1 MQRFTSSRRGTLA
14 LGVMAALIAAAL
26 LLVYIAQYR
35 NGVNS
40 SSSTATV
47 LVANRLIPQNSSGDV
62 VASEKWFT
70 IVQKPKSEV
79 LSGAISDPSSIRGLV
94 ATHDIFPDQQLTAND
109 FKTAPTD
116 AVSYNLTGDERAI
129 AIPLDS
135 AHGLTPFIQAGDHVD
150 ILGGFDVIPIGTN
163 GAPINS
169 GGQARPVL
177 KAIAQNVK
185 VLDVP
190 SSDSSATSRRNDTGN
205 VVVQVT
211 EQQAWD
217 IDFATKNGTVFLAA
231 RGQTGATSSRPSLVT
246 LETLL
251 LGVPADQD
259 LQVVRRPSVTGSVRV
274 LVVLDPSVTGE
285 QVMQSVPVDDVNVVG
300 TIDDPREMLRALER
314 TRADLLLL
322 ACDHGSDGIVQLI
335 GEATRQRPGRP
346 VLVLCAG
353 APNGFVRQVF
363 EAGADDIV
371 ELPQSR
377 ESVRFL
383 IEKAIAR
390 RQPSERAP
398 ARTVVVLGPK
408 GGTGKTLTACNL
420 GVLLANAGHRTV
432 LVDIDLQFGDVG
444 LALGL
449 RPDRTIYDLASS
461 GGTMDADQGQRLPD
475 PA

>member
-1 MQRFTSSRRGTLA
+1 
-14 LGVMAALIAAAL
+14 
-26 LLVYIAQYR
+26 
-35 NGVNS
+35 
-40 SSSTATV
+40 
-47 LVANRLIPQNSSGDV
+47 
-62 VASEKWFT
+62 
-70 IVQKPKSEV
+70 
-79 LSGAISDPSSIRGLV
+79 
-94 ATHDIFPDQQLTAND
+94 
-109 FKTAPTD
+109 
-116 AVSYNLTGDERAI
+116 
-129 AIPLDS
+129 
-135 AHGLTPFIQAGDHVD
+135 
-150 ILGGFDVIPIGTN
+150 
-163 GAPINS
+163 
-169 GGQARPVL
+169 
-177 KAIAQNVK
+177 
-185 VLDVP
+185 
-190 SSDSSATSRRNDTGN
+190 
-205 VVVQVT
+205 
-211 EQQAWD
+211 
-217 IDFATKNGTVFLAA
+217 
-231 RGQTGATSSRPSLVT
+231 
-246 LETLL
+246 
-251 LGVPADQD
+251 
-259 LQVVRRPSVTGSVRV
+259 VTGSVRV

-285 QVMQSVPVDDVNVVG
+285 QVMPSVPVDDVNVVG

-449 RPDRTIYDLASS
+449 RPDRTIYDLATS
-461 GGTMDADQGQRLPD
+461 GGTMDATKVSDYLTRHSSGLEVLIGPARPDQAATVTVPMLLELYAILGTEFDYVVVDTPPGFTPEVIASIDLSTDLCVVGTLDTLSLKNTRLGLETLSLMGYPEQQVSLVLNRAQTKVGITGEDVEAIVGRTPDVFIPSDRNIPRSVNEGSPISLSEPKSDAAKAFVALTDRYLPD
-475 PA
+475 RKAPVASSRRRLLARKA

>member
-1 MQRFTSSRRGTLA
+1 M
-14 LGVMAALIAAAL
+14 
-26 LLVYIAQYR
+26 
-35 NGVNS
+35 
-40 SSSTATV
+40 
-47 LVANRLIPQNSSGDV
+47 
-62 VASEKWFT
+62 
-70 IVQKPKSEV
+70 
-79 LSGAISDPSSIRGLV
+79 
-94 ATHDIFPDQQLTAND
+94 
-109 FKTAPTD
+109 
-116 AVSYNLTGDERAI
+116 
-129 AIPLDS
+129 
-135 AHGLTPFIQAGDHVD
+135 
-150 ILGGFDVIPIGTN
+150 
-163 GAPINS
+163 
-169 GGQARPVL
+169 
-177 KAIAQNVK
+177 
-185 VLDVP
+185 
-190 SSDSSATSRRNDTGN
+190 
-205 VVVQVT
+205 
-211 EQQAWD
+211 
-217 IDFATKNGTVFLAA
+217 
-231 RGQTGATSSRPSLVT
+231 
-246 LETLL
+246 
-251 LGVPADQD
+251 
-259 LQVVRRPSVTGSVRV
+259 TGSVRV

-285 QVMQSVPVDDVNVVG
+285 QVMPSVPVDDVNVVG

-420 GVLLANAGHRTV
+420 AVLLANAGHRTV

-449 RPDRTIYDLASS
+449 RPDRTIYDLATS
-461 GGTMDADQGQRLPD
+461 GGTMDAAKVGDYLTRHSSGLEVLIGPARPDQAASVTVPMLLELYAILSTEFDFVVVDTPPGFTPEVIASIDLSTDLCVVGTLDTLSLKNTRLGLETLSMMGYPEQQVSLVLNRAQTKVGITGEDVEAIVGRTPDVFIPSDRNIPRSVNEGSPISVSEPKSDAAKAFVALSNRYLPD
-475 PA
+475 PEAPLASSRRRLLARKA

>member
-1 MQRFTSSRRGTLA
+1 
-14 LGVMAALIAAAL
+14 
-26 LLVYIAQYR
+26 
-35 NGVNS
+35 
-40 SSSTATV
+40 
-47 LVANRLIPQNSSGDV
+47 
-62 VASEKWFT
+62 
-70 IVQKPKSEV
+70 
-79 LSGAISDPSSIRGLV
+79 
-94 ATHDIFPDQQLTAND
+94 
-109 FKTAPTD
+109 
-116 AVSYNLTGDERAI
+116 
-129 AIPLDS
+129 
-135 AHGLTPFIQAGDHVD
+135 
-150 ILGGFDVIPIGTN
+150 
-163 GAPINS
+163 
-169 GGQARPVL
+169 
-177 KAIAQNVK
+177 
-185 VLDVP
+185 
-190 SSDSSATSRRNDTGN
+190 
-205 VVVQVT
+205 
-211 EQQAWD
+211 
-217 IDFATKNGTVFLAA
+217 
-231 RGQTGATSSRPSLVT
+231 
-246 LETLL
+246 
-251 LGVPADQD
+251 
-259 LQVVRRPSVTGSVRV
+259 VTGSVRV

-285 QVMQSVPVDDVNVVG
+285 QVMPSVPVDDVNVVG

-322 ACDHGSDGIVQLI
+322 ACDHGSDGIVELI

-363 EAGADDIV
+363 DAGADDIV

-398 ARTVVVLGPK
+398 ARMVVVLGPK

-461 GGTMDADQGQRLPD
+461 GGTMDAAKVSDYLTRHDSGLEVLIGPARPDQAASVTVQMLLELYAILGTEFDYVVVDTPPGFTPEVIASIDLSTDLCVVGTLDTLSLKNTRLGLETISLMGYPEQQVSLVLNRAQTKVGITEEDVEAIVGRTPDVFIPSDRNIPRSVNEGSPISVSDPKSDAAKAFVALTDRYLPD
-475 PA
+475 REAPVARSRRRLLARKA

>member
-1 MQRFTSSRRGTLA
+1 
-14 LGVMAALIAAAL
+14 
-26 LLVYIAQYR
+26 
-35 NGVNS
+35 
-40 SSSTATV
+40 
-47 LVANRLIPQNSSGDV
+47 
-62 VASEKWFT
+62 
-70 IVQKPKSEV
+70 
-79 LSGAISDPSSIRGLV
+79 
-94 ATHDIFPDQQLTAND
+94 
-109 FKTAPTD
+109 
-116 AVSYNLTGDERAI
+116 
-129 AIPLDS
+129 
-135 AHGLTPFIQAGDHVD
+135 
-150 ILGGFDVIPIGTN
+150 
-163 GAPINS
+163 
-169 GGQARPVL
+169 
-177 KAIAQNVK
+177 
-185 VLDVP
+185 
-190 SSDSSATSRRNDTGN
+190 
-205 VVVQVT
+205 
-211 EQQAWD
+211 
-217 IDFATKNGTVFLAA
+217 
-231 RGQTGATSSRPSLVT
+231 
-246 LETLL
+246 
-251 LGVPADQD
+251 
-259 LQVVRRPSVTGSVRV
+259 VTGSVRV

-285 QVMQSVPVDDVNVVG
+285 QVMPSVPVDDVNVVG

-322 ACDHGSDGIVQLI
+322 ACDHGSDGIVELI

-363 EAGADDIV
+363 DAGADDIV

-432 LVDIDLQFGDVG
+432 LVDLDLQFGDVG

-461 GGTMDADQGQRLPD
+461 GGTMDAAKVSDYLTRHDSGLEVLIGPARPDQAASVTVQMLLELYAILGTEFDYVVVDTPPGFTPEVIASIDLSTDLCVVGTLDTLSLKNTRLGLETISLMGYPEQQVSLVLNRAQTKVGITEEDVEAIVGRTPDVFIPSDRNIPRSVNEGSPISVSEPKSDAAKAFVALTDRYLPD
-475 PA
+475 REAPVARSRRRLLARKA

>member
-1 MQRFTSSRRGTLA
+1 
-14 LGVMAALIAAAL
+14 
-26 LLVYIAQYR
+26 
-35 NGVNS
+35 
-40 SSSTATV
+40 
-47 LVANRLIPQNSSGDV
+47 
-62 VASEKWFT
+62 
-70 IVQKPKSEV
+70 
-79 LSGAISDPSSIRGLV
+79 
-94 ATHDIFPDQQLTAND
+94 
-109 FKTAPTD
+109 
-116 AVSYNLTGDERAI
+116 
-129 AIPLDS
+129 
-135 AHGLTPFIQAGDHVD
+135 
-150 ILGGFDVIPIGTN
+150 
-163 GAPINS
+163 
-169 GGQARPVL
+169 
-177 KAIAQNVK
+177 
-185 VLDVP
+185 
-190 SSDSSATSRRNDTGN
+190 
-205 VVVQVT
+205 
-211 EQQAWD
+211 
-217 IDFATKNGTVFLAA
+217 
-231 RGQTGATSSRPSLVT
+231 
-246 LETLL
+246 
-251 LGVPADQD
+251 
-259 LQVVRRPSVTGSVRV
+259 VTGSVRV

-285 QVMQSVPVDDVNVVG
+285 QVMPSVPVDDVNVVG

-322 ACDHGSDGIVQLI
+322 ACDHGSDGIVKLI

-408 GGTGKTLTACNL
+408 GGTGKTLIACNL

-449 RPDRTIYDLASS
+449 RPDRTIYDLAAS
-461 GGTMDADQGQRLPD
+461 GGTMDAAKVSDYLTRHDSGLEVLIGPARPDQAATVTVQMLLDLYAILSTEFDYVVVDTPPGFTPEVIASIDLSTDLCVVGTLDTLSLKNTRLGLETLSLMGYPEQQVSLVLNRAQTKVGITEEDVEAIVGRTPDVFIPSDRNIPRSVNEGSPISVSEPKSDAAKAFVALTDRYLPD
-475 PA
+475 REARVAPSRRRLLARKA

>member
-1 MQRFTSSRRGTLA
+1 M
-14 LGVMAALIAAAL
+14 
-26 LLVYIAQYR
+26 
-35 NGVNS
+35 
-40 SSSTATV
+40 
-47 LVANRLIPQNSSGDV
+47 
-62 VASEKWFT
+62 
-70 IVQKPKSEV
+70 
-79 LSGAISDPSSIRGLV
+79 
-94 ATHDIFPDQQLTAND
+94 
-109 FKTAPTD
+109 
-116 AVSYNLTGDERAI
+116 
-129 AIPLDS
+129 
-135 AHGLTPFIQAGDHVD
+135 
-150 ILGGFDVIPIGTN
+150 
-163 GAPINS
+163 
-169 GGQARPVL
+169 
-177 KAIAQNVK
+177 
-185 VLDVP
+185 
-190 SSDSSATSRRNDTGN
+190 
-205 VVVQVT
+205 
-211 EQQAWD
+211 
-217 IDFATKNGTVFLAA
+217 
-231 RGQTGATSSRPSLVT
+231 
-246 LETLL
+246 
-251 LGVPADQD
+251 
-259 LQVVRRPSVTGSVRV
+259 TGSVRV

-285 QVMQSVPVDDVNVVG
+285 QVMPSVPVDDVNVVG

-449 RPDRTIYDLASS
+449 RPDRTIYDLATS
-461 GGTMDADQGQRLPD
+461 GGTMDATKVSDYLTRHSSGLEVLIGPARPDQAATVTVPMLLELYAILGTEFDYVVVDTPPGFTPEVIASIDLSTDLCVVGTLDTLSLKNTRLGLETLSMMGYPEQQVSLVLNRAQTKVGITGEDVEAIVGRTPDVFIPSDRNIPRSVNEGSPISLSEPKSDAAKAFVALTDRYLPD
-475 PA
+475 RKAPVASSRRRLLARKA

>member
-1 MQRFTSSRRGTLA
+1 
-14 LGVMAALIAAAL
+14 
-26 LLVYIAQYR
+26 
-35 NGVNS
+35 
-40 SSSTATV
+40 
-47 LVANRLIPQNSSGDV
+47 
-62 VASEKWFT
+62 
-70 IVQKPKSEV
+70 
-79 LSGAISDPSSIRGLV
+79 
-94 ATHDIFPDQQLTAND
+94 
-109 FKTAPTD
+109 
-116 AVSYNLTGDERAI
+116 
-129 AIPLDS
+129 
-135 AHGLTPFIQAGDHVD
+135 
-150 ILGGFDVIPIGTN
+150 
-163 GAPINS
+163 
-169 GGQARPVL
+169 
-177 KAIAQNVK
+177 
-185 VLDVP
+185 
-190 SSDSSATSRRNDTGN
+190 
-205 VVVQVT
+205 
-211 EQQAWD
+211 
-217 IDFATKNGTVFLAA
+217 
-231 RGQTGATSSRPSLVT
+231 
-246 LETLL
+246 
-251 LGVPADQD
+251 
-259 LQVVRRPSVTGSVRV
+259 VTGSVRV

-285 QVMQSVPVDDVNVVG
+285 QVMPSVPVDDVNVVG

-322 ACDHGSDGIVQLI
+322 ACDHGSDGIVELI

-363 EAGADDIV
+363 DAGADDIV

-449 RPDRTIYDLASS
+449 RPDRTIYDLATS
-461 GGTMDADQGQRLPD
+461 GGTMDAAKVGDYLTRHDSGLEVLIGPARPDQAASVTVQMLLELYAILGTEFDYVVVDTPPGFTPEVIASIDLSTDLCVVGTLDTLSLKNTRLGLETISLMGYPEHQVSLVLNRAQTKVGITEEDVEAIVGRKPDVFIPSDRNIPRSVNEGSPISVSDPKSDAAKAFVALTDRYLPD
-475 PA
+475 REAPVARSRRRLLARKA

>member
-1 MQRFTSSRRGTLA
+1 
-14 LGVMAALIAAAL
+14 
-26 LLVYIAQYR
+26 
-35 NGVNS
+35 
-40 SSSTATV
+40 
-47 LVANRLIPQNSSGDV
+47 
-62 VASEKWFT
+62 
-70 IVQKPKSEV
+70 
-79 LSGAISDPSSIRGLV
+79 
-94 ATHDIFPDQQLTAND
+94 
-109 FKTAPTD
+109 
-116 AVSYNLTGDERAI
+116 
-129 AIPLDS
+129 
-135 AHGLTPFIQAGDHVD
+135 
-150 ILGGFDVIPIGTN
+150 
-163 GAPINS
+163 
-169 GGQARPVL
+169 
-177 KAIAQNVK
+177 
-185 VLDVP
+185 
-190 SSDSSATSRRNDTGN
+190 
-205 VVVQVT
+205 
-211 EQQAWD
+211 
-217 IDFATKNGTVFLAA
+217 
-231 RGQTGATSSRPSLVT
+231 
-246 LETLL
+246 
-251 LGVPADQD
+251 
-259 LQVVRRPSVTGSVRV
+259 VTGSVRV

-285 QVMQSVPVDDVNVVG
+285 QVMPSVPVDDVNVVG

-353 APNGFVRQVF
+353 TPNGFVRQVF

-449 RPDRTIYDLASS
+449 RPERTIYDLAAS
-461 GGTMDADQGQRLPD
+461 GGTMDATKVSDYLTLHDSGLEVLIGPARPDQAATVTVQMLLELYAILSTEFDYVVVDTPPGFTPEVIASIDLSTDLCVVGTLDTLSLKNTRLGLETLSLMGYPEQQVSLVLNRAQTKVGITEEDVEAIVGRTPD
-475 PA
+475 VFIPSDRNIPRSVNEGSPISVSEPKSDAAKAFVSLTDRYLPEHGAPVASSRRRLLARKA

>member
-1 MQRFTSSRRGTLA
+1 M
-14 LGVMAALIAAAL
+14 
-26 LLVYIAQYR
+26 
-35 NGVNS
+35 
-40 SSSTATV
+40 
-47 LVANRLIPQNSSGDV
+47 
-62 VASEKWFT
+62 
-70 IVQKPKSEV
+70 
-79 LSGAISDPSSIRGLV
+79 
-94 ATHDIFPDQQLTAND
+94 
-109 FKTAPTD
+109 
-116 AVSYNLTGDERAI
+116 
-129 AIPLDS
+129 
-135 AHGLTPFIQAGDHVD
+135 
-150 ILGGFDVIPIGTN
+150 
-163 GAPINS
+163 
-169 GGQARPVL
+169 
-177 KAIAQNVK
+177 
-185 VLDVP
+185 
-190 SSDSSATSRRNDTGN
+190 
-205 VVVQVT
+205 
-211 EQQAWD
+211 
-217 IDFATKNGTVFLAA
+217 
-231 RGQTGATSSRPSLVT
+231 
-246 LETLL
+246 
-251 LGVPADQD
+251 
-259 LQVVRRPSVTGSVRV
+259 TGSVRV

-285 QVMQSVPVDDVNVVG
+285 QVMPSVPVDDVNVVG

-363 EAGADDIV
+363 DAGADDIV

-444 LALGL
+444 LSLGL
-449 RPDRTIYDLASS
+449 RPDRTIYDLATS
-461 GGTMDADQGQRLPD
+461 GGTMDATKVSDYLTRHSSGLEVLIGPARPDQAATVTVPMLLELYAILGTEFDYVVVDTPPGFTPEVIASIDLSTDLCVVGTLDTLSLKNTRLGLETLSMMGYPEQQVSLVLNRAQTKVGITGEDVEAIVGRTPDVFIPSDRNIPRSVNEGSPISVSEPKSDAAKAFVALTDRYLPD
-475 PA
+475 REAPVAPSRRRLLARKA

>member
-1 MQRFTSSRRGTLA
+1 
-14 LGVMAALIAAAL
+14 
-26 LLVYIAQYR
+26 
-35 NGVNS
+35 
-40 SSSTATV
+40 
-47 LVANRLIPQNSSGDV
+47 
-62 VASEKWFT
+62 
-70 IVQKPKSEV
+70 
-79 LSGAISDPSSIRGLV
+79 
-94 ATHDIFPDQQLTAND
+94 
-109 FKTAPTD
+109 
-116 AVSYNLTGDERAI
+116 
-129 AIPLDS
+129 
-135 AHGLTPFIQAGDHVD
+135 
-150 ILGGFDVIPIGTN
+150 
-163 GAPINS
+163 
-169 GGQARPVL
+169 
-177 KAIAQNVK
+177 
-185 VLDVP
+185 
-190 SSDSSATSRRNDTGN
+190 
-205 VVVQVT
+205 
-211 EQQAWD
+211 
-217 IDFATKNGTVFLAA
+217 
-231 RGQTGATSSRPSLVT
+231 
-246 LETLL
+246 
-251 LGVPADQD
+251 
-259 LQVVRRPSVTGSVRV
+259 VTGSVRV

-285 QVMQSVPVDDVNVVG
+285 QVMPSVPVDDVNVVG

-449 RPDRTIYDLASS
+449 RPDRTIYDLATS
-461 GGTMDADQGQRLPD
+461 GGTMDATKVSDYLTRHSSGLEVLIGPARPDQAATVTVPMLLELYAILGTEFDYVVVDTPPGFTPEVIASIDLSTDLCVVGTLDTLSLKNTRLGLETLSMMGYPEQQVSLVLNRAQTKVGITGEDVEAIVGRTPDVFIPSDRNIPRSVNEGSPISLSEPKSDAAKAFVALTDRYLPD
-475 PA
+475 REARVAPSRRRLLARKA

>member
-1 MQRFTSSRRGTLA
+1 M
-14 LGVMAALIAAAL
+14 
-26 LLVYIAQYR
+26 
-35 NGVNS
+35 
-40 SSSTATV
+40 
-47 LVANRLIPQNSSGDV
+47 
-62 VASEKWFT
+62 
-70 IVQKPKSEV
+70 
-79 LSGAISDPSSIRGLV
+79 
-94 ATHDIFPDQQLTAND
+94 
-109 FKTAPTD
+109 
-116 AVSYNLTGDERAI
+116 
-129 AIPLDS
+129 
-135 AHGLTPFIQAGDHVD
+135 
-150 ILGGFDVIPIGTN
+150 
-163 GAPINS
+163 
-169 GGQARPVL
+169 
-177 KAIAQNVK
+177 
-185 VLDVP
+185 
-190 SSDSSATSRRNDTGN
+190 
-205 VVVQVT
+205 
-211 EQQAWD
+211 
-217 IDFATKNGTVFLAA
+217 
-231 RGQTGATSSRPSLVT
+231 
-246 LETLL
+246 
-251 LGVPADQD
+251 
-259 LQVVRRPSVTGSVRV
+259 TGSVRV

-285 QVMQSVPVDDVNVVG
+285 QVMPSVPVDDVNVVG

-322 ACDHGSDGIVQLI
+322 ACDHGSDGIVELI

-363 EAGADDIV
+363 DAGADDIV

-449 RPDRTIYDLASS
+449 RPDRTIYDLATS
-461 GGTMDADQGQRLPD
+461 GGTMDAAKVGDYLTRHDSGLEVLIGPARPDQAASVTVQMLLELYAILGTEFDYVVVDTPPGFTPEVIASIDLSTDLCVVGTLDTLSLKNTRLGLETISLMGYPEHQVSLVLNRAQTKVGITEEDVEAIVGRKPDVFIPSDRNIPRSVNEGSPISVSDPKSDAAKAFVALTDRYLPD
-475 PA
+475 REAPVARSRRRLLARKA

>member
-1 MQRFTSSRRGTLA
+1 
-14 LGVMAALIAAAL
+14 
-26 LLVYIAQYR
+26 
-35 NGVNS
+35 
-40 SSSTATV
+40 
-47 LVANRLIPQNSSGDV
+47 
-62 VASEKWFT
+62 
-70 IVQKPKSEV
+70 
-79 LSGAISDPSSIRGLV
+79 
-94 ATHDIFPDQQLTAND
+94 
-109 FKTAPTD
+109 
-116 AVSYNLTGDERAI
+116 
-129 AIPLDS
+129 
-135 AHGLTPFIQAGDHVD
+135 
-150 ILGGFDVIPIGTN
+150 
-163 GAPINS
+163 
-169 GGQARPVL
+169 
-177 KAIAQNVK
+177 
-185 VLDVP
+185 
-190 SSDSSATSRRNDTGN
+190 
-205 VVVQVT
+205 
-211 EQQAWD
+211 
-217 IDFATKNGTVFLAA
+217 
-231 RGQTGATSSRPSLVT
+231 
-246 LETLL
+246 
-251 LGVPADQD
+251 
-259 LQVVRRPSVTGSVRV
+259 VTGSVRV

-285 QVMQSVPVDDVNVVG
+285 QVMPSVPVDDVNVVG

-449 RPDRTIYDLASS
+449 RPDRTIYDLATS
-461 GGTMDADQGQRLPD
+461 GGTMDATKVSDYLTRHSSGLEVLIGPARPDQAATVTVPMLLELYAILGTEFDYVVVDTPPGFTPEVIASIDLSTDLCVVGTLDTLSLKNTRLGLETLSMMGYPEQQVSLVLNRAQTKVGITGEDVEAIVGRTPDVFIPSDRNIPRSVNEGSPISLSEPKSDAAKAFVALTDRYLPD
-475 PA
+475 RKAPVASSRRRLLARKA

>member
-1 MQRFTSSRRGTLA
+1 
-14 LGVMAALIAAAL
+14 
-26 LLVYIAQYR
+26 
-35 NGVNS
+35 
-40 SSSTATV
+40 
-47 LVANRLIPQNSSGDV
+47 
-62 VASEKWFT
+62 
-70 IVQKPKSEV
+70 
-79 LSGAISDPSSIRGLV
+79 
-94 ATHDIFPDQQLTAND
+94 
-109 FKTAPTD
+109 
-116 AVSYNLTGDERAI
+116 
-129 AIPLDS
+129 
-135 AHGLTPFIQAGDHVD
+135 
-150 ILGGFDVIPIGTN
+150 
-163 GAPINS
+163 
-169 GGQARPVL
+169 
-177 KAIAQNVK
+177 
-185 VLDVP
+185 
-190 SSDSSATSRRNDTGN
+190 
-205 VVVQVT
+205 
-211 EQQAWD
+211 
-217 IDFATKNGTVFLAA
+217 
-231 RGQTGATSSRPSLVT
+231 
-246 LETLL
+246 
-251 LGVPADQD
+251 
-259 LQVVRRPSVTGSVRV
+259 VTGSVRV

-285 QVMQSVPVDDVNVVG
+285 QVMPSVPVDDVNVVG
-300 TIDDPREMLRALER
+300 TIDDPREMLLALER

-335 GEATRQRPGRP
+335 GDATRQRPGRP

-449 RPDRTIYDLASS
+449 RPDRTVYDLATS
-461 GGTMDADQGQRLPD
+461 GGTMDATKVSDYLTRHSSGLVVLIGPARPDQAASVTVQMLLELYAILNTEFDFVIVDTPPGFTPEVIASIDLSTDLCVVGTLDTLSLKNTRLGLETLSMMGYPEQQVSLVLNRAQTKVGITEEDVEAIVGRTPDVFIPSDRNIPRSVNEGSPISVSEPKSDAAKAFVALTDRYLPD
-475 PA
+475 REAPVASSRRRLLARKA

>member
-1 MQRFTSSRRGTLA
+1 
-14 LGVMAALIAAAL
+14 
-26 LLVYIAQYR
+26 
-35 NGVNS
+35 
-40 SSSTATV
+40 
-47 LVANRLIPQNSSGDV
+47 
-62 VASEKWFT
+62 
-70 IVQKPKSEV
+70 
-79 LSGAISDPSSIRGLV
+79 
-94 ATHDIFPDQQLTAND
+94 
-109 FKTAPTD
+109 
-116 AVSYNLTGDERAI
+116 
-129 AIPLDS
+129 
-135 AHGLTPFIQAGDHVD
+135 
-150 ILGGFDVIPIGTN
+150 
-163 GAPINS
+163 
-169 GGQARPVL
+169 
-177 KAIAQNVK
+177 
-185 VLDVP
+185 
-190 SSDSSATSRRNDTGN
+190 
-205 VVVQVT
+205 
-211 EQQAWD
+211 
-217 IDFATKNGTVFLAA
+217 
-231 RGQTGATSSRPSLVT
+231 
-246 LETLL
+246 
-251 LGVPADQD
+251 
-259 LQVVRRPSVTGSVRV
+259 VTGSVRV

-285 QVMQSVPVDDVNVVG
+285 QVMPSVPVDDVNVVG

-322 ACDHGSDGIVQLI
+322 ACDHGSDGIVKLI

-408 GGTGKTLTACNL
+408 GGTGKTLIACNL

-449 RPDRTIYDLASS
+449 RPDRTIYDLAAS
-461 GGTMDADQGQRLPD
+461 GGTMDAAKVSDYLTRHDSGLEVLIDPARPDQAATVTVQMLLDLYAILSTEFDYVVVDTPPGFTPEVIASIDLSTDLCVVGTLDTLSLKNTRLGLETLSLMGDPEQQVSLVLNRAQTKVGITEEDVEAIVGRTPDVFIPSDRNIPRSVNEGSPISVSEPKSDAAKAFVALTDRYLPD
-475 PA
+475 REARVAPSRRRLLARKA

>member
-1 MQRFTSSRRGTLA
+1 M
-14 LGVMAALIAAAL
+14 
-26 LLVYIAQYR
+26 
-35 NGVNS
+35 
-40 SSSTATV
+40 
-47 LVANRLIPQNSSGDV
+47 
-62 VASEKWFT
+62 
-70 IVQKPKSEV
+70 
-79 LSGAISDPSSIRGLV
+79 
-94 ATHDIFPDQQLTAND
+94 
-109 FKTAPTD
+109 
-116 AVSYNLTGDERAI
+116 
-129 AIPLDS
+129 
-135 AHGLTPFIQAGDHVD
+135 
-150 ILGGFDVIPIGTN
+150 
-163 GAPINS
+163 
-169 GGQARPVL
+169 
-177 KAIAQNVK
+177 
-185 VLDVP
+185 
-190 SSDSSATSRRNDTGN
+190 
-205 VVVQVT
+205 
-211 EQQAWD
+211 
-217 IDFATKNGTVFLAA
+217 
-231 RGQTGATSSRPSLVT
+231 
-246 LETLL
+246 
-251 LGVPADQD
+251 
-259 LQVVRRPSVTGSVRV
+259 TGSVRV

-285 QVMQSVPVDDVNVVG
+285 QVMPSVPVDDVNVVG

-314 TRADLLLL
+314 TRADLLLF
-322 ACDHGSDGIVQLI
+322 ACDHGSDGVAQLI

-449 RPDRTIYDLASS
+449 RPGAHHLRPGHVRRDHGR
-461 GGTMDADQGQRLPD
+461 GQGQRLPD
-475 PA
+475 QALLGAAKC

>member
-1 MQRFTSSRRGTLA
+1 
-14 LGVMAALIAAAL
+14 
-26 LLVYIAQYR
+26 
-35 NGVNS
+35 
-40 SSSTATV
+40 
-47 LVANRLIPQNSSGDV
+47 
-62 VASEKWFT
+62 
-70 IVQKPKSEV
+70 
-79 LSGAISDPSSIRGLV
+79 
-94 ATHDIFPDQQLTAND
+94 
-109 FKTAPTD
+109 
-116 AVSYNLTGDERAI
+116 
-129 AIPLDS
+129 
-135 AHGLTPFIQAGDHVD
+135 
-150 ILGGFDVIPIGTN
+150 
-163 GAPINS
+163 
-169 GGQARPVL
+169 
-177 KAIAQNVK
+177 
-185 VLDVP
+185 
-190 SSDSSATSRRNDTGN
+190 
-205 VVVQVT
+205 
-211 EQQAWD
+211 
-217 IDFATKNGTVFLAA
+217 
-231 RGQTGATSSRPSLVT
+231 
-246 LETLL
+246 
-251 LGVPADQD
+251 
-259 LQVVRRPSVTGSVRV
+259 VTGSVRV
-274 LVVLDPSVTGE
+274 LVVLDPSVTGV
-285 QVMQSVPVDDVNVVG
+285 QVMPSVPVDDVNVVG

-449 RPDRTIYDLASS
+449 RPDRTIYDLATS
-461 GGTMDADQGQRLPD
+461 GGTMDATKVSDYLTRHSSGLEVLIGPARPDQAATVTVPMLLELYAILGTEFDYVVVDTPPGFTPEVIASIDLSTDLCVVGTLDTLSLKNTRLGLETLSMMGYPEQQVSLVLNRAQTKVGITGEDVEAIVGRTPD
-475 PA
+475 VFIPSDRNIPRSVNEGSPISLSEPKSDAAKAFVALADRYLLDDEAPVATSRRRLLARKA